1 MSKQWWVFVP
11 SGAAIA
17 IVAFAL
23 ALINYGVDEVSNPRL
38 RTTRRR
44 RAGTSA
50 TEVQR

>member
-1 MSKQWWVFVP
+1 MSGQWWAFVP

-23 ALINYGVDEVSNPRL
+23 ALINYGVDEVTNPRL

-44 RAGTSA
+44 RIPTSA
-50 TEVQR
+50 AEGAR